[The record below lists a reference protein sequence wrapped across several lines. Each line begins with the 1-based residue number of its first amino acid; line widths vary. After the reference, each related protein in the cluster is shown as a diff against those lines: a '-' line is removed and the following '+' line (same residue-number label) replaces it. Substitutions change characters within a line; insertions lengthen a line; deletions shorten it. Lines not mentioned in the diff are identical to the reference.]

1 MLSFR
6 ARSARKL
13 KKTKYKIVNMKKL
26 LVLLAVMTPALLF
39 AQGWKSKTLVTIGDK
54 NISAGEFMEVY
65 EKNNVKSEVIDKK
78 DVDEYL
84 DMFINFK
91 LKVTEAES
99 LKMDTLPKF
108 IKEYDGYRKQLAKP
122 YFSNEA
128 ATEKLVE
135 EAYERMQWD
144 VNASHIL
151 IRCDIHTNATP
162 ADTLKAYNKALELR
176 KRILKG
182 EDFGD
187 VAFEASNDP
196 SARDTTVNGRFYK
209 GNRGNLGYFTVFD
222 MVYPFESGAYNTKE
236 GELSMPVRSDF
247 GYHIIKVNSKTPAC
261 GTIKAAHI
269 FLIVDEKDPEKTDSL
284 VRAKAYNIYN
294 EIDKDG
300 KNWDLMVK
308 KYSDDKGSVQHG
320 GMLTPFKVN
329 QIVPEFIAAV
339 KELDVN
345 EFSEPVK
352 TSYGYHIIKLVGK
365 SGVKSFEDEK
375 ENITKRVEKDARA
388 KVSDEAVLKRL
399 KKENKFKENTKVK
412 DAFIATIDS
421 TLKEGNY
428 VVAEGVDTNKTLFKL
443 MKKEYKISDFIEY
456 IKKNE
461 SKQPFMSEMAYAYQ
475 LYDEFVKE
483 SVFAYEDA
491 HLEEKYP
498 DFKLL
503 VQEYHDGILL
513 FDLMDKVVWKKA
525 EVDTAGIKTFYEEN
539 KNDYMWGDRV
549 KTIII
554 NVNNADNVARA
565 EEIARQDLS
574 FDSIRSIVKAE
585 SLKGVTVK
593 SPYFQKGDNVD
604 IDETE
609 WVAGTVRVV
618 PSTVDN
624 TTKIIKILEV
634 REPEPKTYREARGV
648 IISAYQAKLE
658 EEWLNE
664 LKAKYPVTVNE
675 KILEKVEKC
684 YEN

>member
-1 MLSFR
+1 
-6 ARSARKL
+6 
-13 KKTKYKIVNMKKL
+13 MKKL
-26 LVLLAVMTPALLF
+26 LVLLAMMMPALLF

-91 LKVTEAES
+91 LKVIEAEN

-128 ATEKLVE
+128 ATEKLVK

-151 IRCDIHTNATP
+151 VRCDIHTNATP

-187 VAFEASNDP
+187 VAYEASNDP
-196 SARDTTVNGRFYK
+196 SAGDTTVNGRFYK

-236 GELSMPVRSDF
+236 GELSMPVRSDY

-261 GTIKAAHI
+261 GTIRAAHI
-269 FLIVDEKDPEKTDSL
+269 FLIVDENDPEKTDSL
-284 VRAKAYNIYN
+284 VKVKAYNIYN

-320 GMLTPFKVN
+320 GMLSPFKVN

-365 SGVKSFEDEK
+365 SGIKSFEDEQ
-375 ENITKRVEKDARA
+375 ENITKRVEKDVRA
-388 KVSDEAVLKRL
+388 KISDEAVLKRL

-412 DAFIATIDS
+412 DGFIATIDS
-421 TLKEGNY
+421 TLTEGQY
-428 VVAEGVDTNKTLFKL
+428 VPKGTSFLLANNTLFKL
-443 MKKEYKISDFIEY
+443 NKQEYKISDFIEY
-456 IKKNE
+456 IKKHQ

-475 LYDEFVKE
+475 LYDEYVKE

-525 EVDTAGIKTFYEEN
+525 EIDTAGIKTFYEEN
-539 KNDYMWGDRV
+539 KSDYMWGERV

-554 NVNNADNVARA
+554 NVNNADNLARA
-565 EEIARQDLS
+565 EEIVRQDLS
-574 FDSIRSIVKAE
+574 FDSIRAIVKAE

>member
-1 MLSFR
+1 
-6 ARSARKL
+6 
-13 KKTKYKIVNMKKL
+13 MKKL
-26 LVLLAVMTPALLF
+26 LVLLAIMTPALLF
-39 AQGWKSKTLVTIGDK
+39 AQGWKSKTLITLGDK
-54 NISAGEFMEVY
+54 KISAGEFMDVY
-65 EKNNVKSEVIDKK
+65 EKNNVKSEVLDKK
-78 DVDEYL
+78 SVDEYL
-84 DMFINFK
+84 DMFINFE
-91 LKVTEAES
+91 LKVTEAEN

-108 IKEYDGYRKQLAKP
+108 IKEYEGYRKQLAKP
-122 YFSNEA
+122 YFSNDA

-151 IRCDIHTNATP
+151 VRCDIHTNATP
-162 ADTLKAYNKALELR
+162 ADTLKAYNKAMEIR

-187 VAFEASNDP
+187 VAFEMSDDP

-222 MVYPFESGAYNTKE
+222 MVYPFESGAYNAKV
-236 GELSMPVRSDF
+236 GELTMPVRSDF

-261 GTIKAAHI
+261 GMIKAAHI
-269 FLIVDEKDPEKTDSL
+269 FLVVDEKDPEKTDS
-284 VRAKAYNIYN
+284 VIRAKAYNIYN

-308 KYSDDKGSVQHG
+308 KYSDDKGSAQHG
-320 GMLTPFKVN
+320 GMLTPFKVS
-329 QIVPEFIAAV
+329 QIVPEFITVV
-339 KELDVN
+339 KELNVD

-352 TSYGYHIIKLVGK
+352 TSYGYHIIRLLGK

-375 ENITKRVEKDARA
+375 ESITKRVEKDVRA
-388 KVSDEAVLKRL
+388 KVSDEEVLRRL
-399 KKENKFKENTKVK
+399 KKENKFKENTKMK

-443 MKKEYKISDFIEY
+443 MKQEYKISDFIGY
-456 IKKNE
+456 IKKHE

-498 DFKLL
+498 EFKML

-513 FDLMDKVVWKKA
+513 FDLMDKIVWKKA
-525 EVDTAGIKTFYEEN
+525 EIDTAGIKTFYEEN
-539 KNDYMWGDRV
+539 KNNYMWGDRV
-549 KTIII
+549 KTIIVT
-554 NVNNADNVARA
+554 VNNAESLARA
-565 EEIARQDLS
+565 EEITRQDLS
-574 FDSIRSIVKAE
+574 YDSIRAIVRAE

-609 WVAGTVRVV
+609 WVVGTVRVV

-634 REPEPKTYREARGV
+634 RQPEPKTYREARGV
-648 IISAYQAKLE
+648 IISAYQTKLE
-658 EEWLNE
+658 EDWLNE
-664 LKAKYPVTVNE
+664 LRAKYPVTVDE
-675 KILEKVEKC
+675 KVLEKVKKC